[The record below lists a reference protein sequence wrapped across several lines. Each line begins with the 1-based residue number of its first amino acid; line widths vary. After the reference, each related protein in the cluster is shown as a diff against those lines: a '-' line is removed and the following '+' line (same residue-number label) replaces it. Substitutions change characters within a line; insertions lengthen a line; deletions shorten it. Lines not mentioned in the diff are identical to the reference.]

1 MYPRTYSNILLR
13 KMSPDERRLLEDHME
28 RVRLPFRMHMEHR
41 GQPIEF
47 VYFPEAG
54 IATIV
59 ARMPRGRDVEVGLI
73 GFEGMTGTAA
83 VLGDYCA
90 AHECFIQMAGEGYRV
105 PVAALTSAI
114 SRSPQLHNLLLRYV
128 QSLYVQA
135 TYCALSNVR
144 SRFEER
150 LASLLLRCRDRVA
163 GDTLPL
169 THEVLAVML
178 GVRRPG
184 VTLGL
189 HVLEG
194 EGLIRASRGEI
205 IIRDRERLIKR
216 TKGSYGVPV
225 AEYKR
230 LIGTDTSPAG
240 KTMFYLEPKER

>member
-1 MYPRTYSNILLR
+1 MYRTTYKNSLLR
-13 KMSPDERRLLEDHME
+13 KMNPYDLRFLEDKMD
-28 RVRLPFRMHMEHR
+28 RIRLPARMDLEHR

-47 VYFPEAG
+47 VYFLEAG

-59 ARMPRGRDVEVGLI
+59 ARLRRGRDVEVGLI

-83 VLGDYCA
+83 VLGDDCA
-90 AHECFIQMAGEGYRV
+90 AHECFMQMAGEGIRV
-105 PVAALTSAI
+105 PVATLTSAAE
-114 SRSPQLHNLLLRYV
+114 RSSQLRSLLLRYA

-144 SRFEER
+144 CKFEER
-150 LASLLLRCRDRVA
+150 LAQLLLRCHDRVI

-169 THEVLAVML
+169 THDVLAVML

-205 IIRDRERLIKR
+205 TIRNRQGLIKR
-216 TKGSYGVPV
+216 TNGSYGVPV

-230 LIGTDTSPAG
+230 LIGTG
-240 KTMFYLEPKER
+240 E